1 MSPFRLL
8 YKIVSSVSMWLS
20 PIILIVI
27 SISFTLTNA
36 TMHKS
41 TLRGSDFYNKLSN
54 ELQTNKITSADLD
67 KGFSSIL
74 LTSVF
79 SDLATPGWLQNL
91 FERNIDNTA
100 NWLDGKEQNWVI
112 YMPTKEIEVSVSNKL
127 DAQTKDI
134 AKNFNSDIRECSNDE
149 ATKIQREGFDLQGS
163 FCLPKEVKNG
173 NQTISQFLEVSG
185 QNVQNSTYLNSIV
198 RNNSLNPFS
207 DQIKAENVFASYS
220 NGSDILGFANKVRD
234 GFLAIKRAVPYL
246 VAVLLILL
254 VAQVLLARL
263 NNRKVTHEIRHYLF
277 YTVVGTFSLGCLI
290 ILSLGGTILLTTTV
304 QRYLLPS
311 IGSQQLVYLLALEVV
326 KFAFNLISIAIWI
339 ALGMIFV
346 YLTIIFFEKSTL
358 VINARE
364 KNQKYKQRSAII
376 GSDNRTLDGQFH
388 SILDENPSLLNKPSA
403 PQPTNIDSIDKTAFN
418 GPMSFSE
425 PETIQQNPTNN
436 QFFGNSNEINNGQLN
451 QQVQFITQE
460 TPQQQVNNSPQTN
473 PQPQNPINSAPNTTN
488 IRGL

>member
-1 MSPFRLL
+1 
-8 YKIVSSVSMWLS
+8 MWLS
-20 PIILIVI
+20 PIILIVV
-27 SISFTLTNA
+27 SLSFTLTNA

-54 ELQTNKITSADLD
+54 ELQTNKLSTADLD

-74 LTSVF
+74 LSSVF

-112 YMPTKEIEVSVSNKL
+112 YVPTKEIEVSISNKL
-127 DAQTKDI
+127 DAQTKDA
-134 AKNFNSDIRECSNDE
+134 AKNFGNDIRECNSDE
-149 ATKIQREGFDLQGS
+149 ATKIQREGFDLQGN

-207 DQIKAENVFASYS
+207 DQIKADNVFGSYS
-220 NGSDILGFANKVRD
+220 NGGDILGFANKVRD
-234 GFLAIKRAVPYL
+234 GFLAIKKAVPYL
-246 VAVLLILL
+246 AVLLLILL
-254 VAQVLLARL
+254 AAQVLLARI
-263 NNRKVTHEIRHYLF
+263 NNRKITHEIRHYLF

-290 ILSLGGTILLTTTV
+290 ILSLGGTILLTTTL

-311 IGSQQLVYLLALEVV
+311 IGSQQLVYLIALEVV
-326 KFAFNLISIAIWI
+326 KFAFNLISLAVWI
-339 ALGMIFV
+339 ALGMICA
-346 YLTIIFFEKSTL
+346 YLTLIFFEKSTL

-376 GSDNRTLDGQFH
+376 GGDNRTLDGQFH
-388 SILDENPSLLNKPSA
+388 SILDENPSLLNKSSK
-403 PQPTNIDSIDKTAFN
+403 PQPININSIGKSSFN
-418 GPMSFSE
+418 GPMDFSE
-425 PETIQQNPTNN
+425 PETFNVNPENSGDIYSSSNAQTPMSQANQTAQNFAPQPNKGV
-436 QFFGNSNEINNGQLN
+436 QFPPSQVSQSAQPPLPKIN
-451 QQVQFITQE
+451 QQ
-460 TPQQQVNNSPQTN
+460 S
-473 PQPQNPINSAPNTTN
+473 QNPINSTPPTTN